1 MLPAAEGLSLQAFRR
16 AQFAVVAAAGAL
28 AGIVLL
34 GLPAGWRMPGLFALG
49 MLFGLTL
56 YLTGFGF
63 TAAYRELLVHR
74 ETGGVRA
81 QLLLIAVTMI
91 LFAPLLAAGS
101 VLGREVVA
109 AVAPVGVAVAAG
121 AFLFGI
127 GMQLAGGCGSGT
139 LYTLGGGSTRMAVV
153 LVAFCAG
160 SFIASFHMPWWGRLP
175 GWGEVSLGAALG
187 WPAAIALQLA
197 LLLVLWAL
205 LGRIGRRPRGDRLAS
220 PDRAS
225 RQRMLWV
232 GAPVLALLSVLTLA
246 LAGHPWSITWAFSL
260 WGAKTALLFGW
271 DPAAADFWRGGF
283 QSTAL
288 ASGILDDVT
297 SVMDIGIVLG
307 ALAGAGAAGRFAPRL
322 TLSGRTAT
330 AAVLGGLAMGYGARI
345 AYGCNIGAF
354 YSGVASTS
362 LHGWLWII
370 AALPGCWVGIRLRP
384 WFDLDERSRPGAP
397 PGYPLKS

>member
-384 WFDLDERSRPGAP
+384 RFGLDDGRAPEGSR
-397 PGYPLKS
+397 